1 MPSPL
6 DALVRPDIAD
16 LHAYT
21 PIVPPDVLAARL
33 NMPVERI
40 IKLDANEN
48 PFGPSPCTVAALAD
62 AARTTPDLLS
72 VYPDPDQSRLRTAL
86 SRYTG
91 QPEDRIICGAGSDQ
105 LIDLLMRLCLTP
117 GDVLLDCPP
126 TFGMYAFNAG
136 LYGARVVNVQR
147 DDAFDVDPEEI
158 AEAAEQHHAR
168 LIFLAAPNNPTGNR
182 LPRAVV
188 ERLLDLPLI
197 LAIDEAYYEFAGDT
211 VVDLVGSVPNLVV
224 LRTFSKWAGL
234 AGLRVGYG
242 LGHPD
247 LMAHLW
253 KIKDPYNVNG
263 AAQLAAL
270 AALEDIDY
278 LMDTVRQT
286 IAARNRLAADLAE
299 LPGVHVYPSETNF
312 LLCRLHADSARNGE
326 ARARD
331 AKDRLFQRG
340 ILIRYFDRPGLRDC
354 IRISIGR
361 PEQNATLVAALH
373 EILGATA

>member
-1 MPSPL
+1 MPAPL
-6 DALVRPDIAD
+6 DTFVRPDIAD

-21 PIVPPDVLAARL
+21 PIIPPDVLAARL
-33 NMPVERI
+33 NIPVEQI

-48 PFGPSPCTVAALAD
+48 PFGPSPRTVAALAD
-62 AARTTPDLLS
+62 ATHATPELLS
-72 VYPDPDQSRLRTAL
+72 VYPDPDQGRLRTAL

-105 LIDLLMRLCLTP
+105 VIDLLMRLCLTP
-117 GDVLLDCPP
+117 GEVLLDCPP

-147 DDAFDVDPEEI
+147 DEAFDIDPEEI
-158 AEAAEQHHAR
+158 ADAAEQHRAR
-168 LIFLAAPNNPTGNR
+168 LLFLAAPNNPTGNR
-182 LPRAVV
+182 LPRATV

-197 LAIDEAYYEFAGDT
+197 LAIDEAYYEFSGDT

-234 AGLRVGYG
+234 AGLRIGYG
-242 LGHPD
+242 VGHPE

-263 AAQLAAL
+263 MAQLAAL
-270 AALEDIDY
+270 AALEDQAY

-286 IAARNRLAADLAE
+286 IAAREQLAAALGE

-312 LLCRLHADSARNGE
+312 LLCRLHPNDAQTGE
-326 ARARD
+326 QRARTI
-331 AKDRLFQRG
+331 KERLFQRG
-340 ILIRYFDRPGLRDC
+340 ILIRYFDKPGLRDC

-361 PEQNATLVAALH
+361 PEQNAVLLSALS
-373 EILGATA
+373 EIMQSV